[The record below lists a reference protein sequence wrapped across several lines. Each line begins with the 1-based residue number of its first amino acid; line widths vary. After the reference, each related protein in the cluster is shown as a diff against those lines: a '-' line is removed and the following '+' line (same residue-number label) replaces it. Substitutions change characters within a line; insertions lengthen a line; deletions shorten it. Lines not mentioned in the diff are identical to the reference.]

1 MKLSLVAAFLSA
13 ALPVVAL
20 AQTTEDLV
28 NDEKTPGD
36 VLTYGMGYAQHRYS
50 PLTQIDRDTVKRLVP
65 AWSYSMS
72 DNRGLEAQAL
82 VKDGVIYL
90 TDHEKTVAVD
100 ALTGKEIWKAMIE
113 YPPETTRVVC
123 CGIVNRGGALF
134 DGKFYRTTLD
144 AHVIA
149 LDITTGL
156 EVWRT
161 KSSDPKDGYSM
172 TVAPL
177 VANSVIIAGV
187 SGGEYGVR
195 GYLEGYEAQTGK
207 QLWRTYTI
215 PGPGE
220 KGSDTWPGDSASH
233 GGGSTWVTGSYDPEL
248 DLVFWGTGNPAPW
261 NPLNRKGDNL
271 YTNSVLAIRPK
282 TGEVAWYYQMSPNDP
297 FDYDGVNE
305 WIIADLAIGGS
316 PHKVI
321 MQANRNGFLYVID
334 RTTGK
339 VLAANPFVKVTWAD
353 RIDLTTGRPVWSED
367 TKRIVENGGKVRVY
381 PSVSGGKNWAPMSF
395 NLTTGLL
402 YMNTLDFGMDYET
415 APAEQIANLKPGQ
428 PHYGVKFPRVFDP
441 DKRGYLR
448 AIDPLTGEAKW
459 EVPFKSPNI
468 AGTLVTAGG
477 LVFTGQQTGEFMA
490 FDSGTGKLLWQFQT
504 PSGIVGQPITWER
517 DGKQYVTITS
527 GIGGVY
533 ALKSGDPN
541 LAHVPAGGTLWT
553 FKLFEQYTPQRT
565 TSVQ

>member
-20 AQTTEDLV
+20 AQTAEDLV

-82 VKDGVIYL
+82 VKDGAIYL

-149 LDITTGL
+149 LDIKTGL

-177 VANSVIIAGV
+177 VANGVIIVGV
-187 SGGEYGVR
+187 SGAEYGVR

-353 RIDLTTGRPVWSED
+353 RIDPTTGRPVWSED

-402 YMNTLDFGMDYET
+402 YVNTLDFGMDYET

-448 AIDPLTGEAKW
+448 AIDPLTGKAKW

-490 FDSGTGKLLWQFQT
+490 FDSGTGNLLWQFQT